1 MHLPFGCSLQAFI
14 PFVQP
19 TSVKMLL
26 HSGQFDKSLIL
37 AQEENE
43 NAGSEYRN
51 GPFENNLY
59 Q

>member
-1 MHLPFGCSLQAFI
+1 
-14 PFVQP
+14 
-19 TSVKMLL
+19 MLL
-26 HSGQFDKSLIL
+26 HWGQLDKSLIL
-37 AQEENE
+37 AQEEKE